1 MRYFFVAGEASG
13 DLHASH
19 LMRSL
24 KASDPE
30 AEFRA
35 FGGDLMQAEG
45 MVLLRHYRELAYM
58 GFVQVLLH
66 LPTILRA
73 MKDCENAIAE
83 WQPHGVILVDY
94 PGFNLK
100 IAKWVKAHT
109 ACPVFYY
116 IAPKIWAWKEGRIR
130 SIRRHVDHLL
140 SILPFEV
147 DYFAQRHHYPV
158 EYVGNPSHD
167 EVSAFLS
174 SYKETRE
181 AFCARH
187 GWEDDRELIAVLAG
201 SRRAEIADNLPRML
215 EAVRRTADP
224 ARYRVVLAAAPGIS
238 DEEYARYGITVTQV
252 QPYDSEAKNIGAEQ
266 GEKNIAEA
274 STPSDA
280 VTSLHHSATAP
291 HITALKPLTS
301 NTELPICAVR
311 DETFALLAH
320 SRAAIVTSGTATL
333 ETALF
338 NVPQV
343 VCYNLFG
350 GKLVR
355 LLRPYFLKCKY
366 ISLVNLIADRAV
378 VPELIA
384 DDTQPAHLAAHFAPL
399 LEDSP
404 ARRAQLSGYEEMRRR
419 LGPTGAPEH
428 AAVRILSQLRKP
440 LSPQNPNNSI

>member
-30 AEFRA
+30 AEFRG

-45 MVLLRHYRELAYM
+45 MLLLRHYRELAYM

-73 MKDCENAIAE
+73 MKECENAIAE

-147 DYFAQRHHYPV
+147 DYFARRHHYPV
-158 EYVGNPSHD
+158 EYVGNPSHE

-224 ARYRVVLAAAPGIS
+224 ARYRVVLAAAPGIA

-252 QPYDSEAKNIGAEQ
+252 QPFDSEAKNMGAE
-266 GEKNIAEA
+266 
-274 STPSDA
+274 
-280 VTSLHHSATAP
+280 
-291 HITALKPLTS
+291 
-301 NTELPICAVR
+301 
-311 DETFALLAH
+311 
-320 SRAAIVTSGTATL
+320 
-333 ETALF
+333 
-338 NVPQV
+338 
-343 VCYNLFG
+343 
-350 GKLVR
+350 
-355 LLRPYFLKCKY
+355 
-366 ISLVNLIADRAV
+366 
-378 VPELIA
+378 
-384 DDTQPAHLAAHFAPL
+384 
-399 LEDSP
+399 
-404 ARRAQLSGYEEMRRR
+404 
-419 LGPTGAPEH
+419 LG
-428 AAVRILSQLRKP
+428 
-440 LSPQNPNNSI
+440 